1 MKKRYF
7 IRGLGVGI
15 LLTALVLCIGY
26 RQHNSEE
33 TVVQRARELGMIFPQ
48 KTPDTLLTAS
58 GSATVVSPSPEPTKE
73 ITIFETVSPSAVNAT
88 ATATATATTLPTAT
102 VTATAKTTA
111 KTNTKKEMHI
121 FTVRSGLLSSS
132 VARELKEAGII
143 KDADAFDE
151 YLEKSGMGRKLR
163 AGKYRI
169 PIGADYSEIAKI
181 ITRSDG

>member
-73 ITIFETVSPSAVNAT
+73 ITISETVSPSAVNAT
-88 ATATATATTLPTAT
+88 ATA
-102 VTATAKTTA
+102 TATAKTTA